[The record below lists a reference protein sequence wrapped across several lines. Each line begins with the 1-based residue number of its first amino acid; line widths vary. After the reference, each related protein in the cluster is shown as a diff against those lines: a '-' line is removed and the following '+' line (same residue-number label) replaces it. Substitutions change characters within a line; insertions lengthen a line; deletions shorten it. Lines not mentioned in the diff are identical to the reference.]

1 MTISCGISN
10 PLLDAL
16 DAFDYEFPSD
26 PDECPPPVTPQHEFH
41 INLFKKFMPVV
52 KCRDELEKRSGQPD
66 LDPENGANPDGNISI
81 EERYKY
87 DMEMFHCF
95 LLDHTKMPTRIS
107 DILLAHN
114 KKIPITRYKEIP
126 LEHGDLKKDFEHM
139 IPEYKKFGAEKVTVP
154 EGCDQRNQRVFRVV
168 GPDFL
173 SNRDKH
179 GREKRKAEAK
189 ALAASCTFACSS
201 DDEDYD
207 ALSCMLAYTPIDE
220 EDNVIGPA
228 LTIYEQELLGSEGY
242 GITRVPY
249 VYFIG
254 QVFPIDVSDKRD
266 ALCVLVENCAKYAV
280 FQHNKQEAISQLE
293 FVNLKHATYFFPLDY
308 LFYITFGVKD
318 SSGKEYIYQAMVF
331 YKMSVG
337 KPYTMTLVEFR
348 KKPDGEQAN

>member
-1 MTISCGISN
+1 MTISRGISN

-16 DAFDYEFPSD
+16 DAFDYEFPGD

-52 KCRDELEKRSGQPD
+52 KD

-201 DDEDYD
+201 DDEDSD
-207 ALSCMLAYTPIDE
+207 APSCMLAYTPIDE
-220 EDNVIGPA
+220 EDDVIGPA

-266 ALCVLVENCAKYAV
+266 ALCVL
-280 FQHNKQEAISQLE
+280 AISQLE
-293 FVNLKHATYFFPLDY
+293 FVNLKHNTYFFPLDY
-308 LFYITFGVKD
+308 LFYITFGAKD

-348 KKPDGEQAN
+348 KKPFGV